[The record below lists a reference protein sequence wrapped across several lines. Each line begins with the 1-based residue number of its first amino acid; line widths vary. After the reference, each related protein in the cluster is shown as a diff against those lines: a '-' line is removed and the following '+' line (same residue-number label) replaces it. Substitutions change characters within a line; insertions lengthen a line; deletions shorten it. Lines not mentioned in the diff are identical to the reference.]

1 MKRLLF
7 LFLVFSITANSQIT
21 QDTADARLLRYDTTV
36 TIPLSDKYGLQR
48 IAKFRGFSY
57 NLESQQLHIIWHIM
71 YKQGNQTVSLFG
83 KDYELKY
90 QIADAET
97 FVNMAGEI
105 IDTTGH
111 AGPFI
116 REIDFYKLIANRGT
130 GAQNATI
137 NQLILQ
143 AGLRPGKWKE

>member
-1 MKRLLF
+1 MKLLTLLLLISF
-7 LFLVFSITANSQIT
+7 AGYGQLS
-21 QDTADARLLRYDTTV
+21 QDTTDARLLRYDSAV
-36 TIPLSDKYGLQR
+36 IIPLSPKYGLQR
-48 IAKFRGFSY
+48 EAKFMGFSY
-57 NLESQQLHIIWHIM
+57 NLESQQLHIVWHIR
-71 YKQGNQTVSLFG
+71 YRQNGEIISLFG

-90 QIADAET
+90 QIADAQT

-130 GAQNATI
+130 GPQNATI

-143 AGLRPGKWKE
+143 AGMRPGKWKD